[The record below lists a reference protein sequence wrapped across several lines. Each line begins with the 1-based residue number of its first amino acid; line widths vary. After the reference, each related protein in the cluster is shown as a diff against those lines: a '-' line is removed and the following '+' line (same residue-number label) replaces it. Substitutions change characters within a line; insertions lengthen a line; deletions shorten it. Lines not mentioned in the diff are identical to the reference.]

1 MGKHTRC
8 GLLLLAL
15 AAGSAT
21 AQNRVVDWESA
32 QVHPLELTPDG
43 SRLLAVNTAD
53 QRLEVFSVAA
63 ADGSLTPL
71 ASIPVGIEPVSVRA
85 RGNGE
90 AWVVNALSDNI
101 SVVDLATLRVIR
113 TVDVG
118 DEPGD
123 VVFAGNP
130 QRAFVSIAEAN
141 QVKRYDPADLA
152 ATPTVVALQGRR
164 PRALAQSADGSQV
177 YVAFFESG
185 NATSVVDIPTVSNP
199 AGPYAGQNPPPNSGN
214 AFDPPQLPANGT
226 APRVAQIVRRNA
238 AGQWLDGNN
247 RNWTNLVGWNVLDH
261 DIAVIATGNLA
272 VNYADRLMT
281 TVMALGVKPDG
292 RVAAVGTEALNQL
305 RFEPKAQSI
314 FLRVQIGSFDPAN
327 LAQTQVADLNPHLDY
342 SVRSVPQAVR
352 EQSLGDPRGIVWHP
366 ADGRAFVSGMGSNN
380 VIVTDASGARS
391 ARIVVGQGPTG
402 LAMNASGSR
411 LYVLNRFDATIS
423 RIDTATQGELGR
435 TAFFDPT
442 PEAIR
447 QGRPLLY
454 STHTNSG
461 LGQIACASCHVDAKS
476 DFLAWDLGNP
486 QGTLTAVT
494 LPCLPNQSCGTWHP
508 MKGPM
513 LTQSLQGIVNAGAMH
528 WRGDRENVSAFS
540 PAFVGLQGRD
550 SEPSAA
556 DMSKLENFLAL
567 VAYPPNPNHAADGS
581 LPASLAVTG
590 GNGNPATGRNIF
602 QNQPT
607 LGGGPCT
614 VCHQLPLGTRNIVDN
629 PQLPLAPQ
637 PMKPVQLRGLW
648 DKLGWSKTSQTN
660 LRGFGF
666 NSDSEFDSLGA
677 LLQAGFNFGP
687 PQTAAQARRD
697 VEAFLLTF
705 DTETFATVGKQITF
719 NGANN
724 ADAALI
730 TRLNTYLAQADAGSV
745 ALVAHSASRG
755 YVYATQAVMLSDR
768 ENSPTTPTALRTAA
782 TAAEPVTFTV
792 VPSGAQYRMGVDRDG
807 DGYFD
812 RDERD
817 HAAQPDDANSTPTGL
832 CRADFNADHLLDAND
847 LAAFTTAYNAN
858 NVRANYDHSLSANG
872 LPTITTA
879 DMTRYQSDYNAG
891 CPFID
896 RLFVDTFE

>member
-1 MGKHTRC
+1 MGMRTTC
-8 GLLLLAL
+8 GLLSLAL
-15 AAGSAT
+15 AAGAAM

-53 QRLEVFSVAA
+53 QRLEVFGVAA
-63 ADGSLTPL
+63 ADGSLTRL

-85 RGNGE
+85 RGNAE

-101 SVVDLATLRVIR
+101 SVVDLATLRVTR

-141 QVKRYDPADLA
+141 QVKRYDPADLGA
-152 ATPTVVALQGRR
+152 APTVVALQGRR
-164 PRALAQSADGSQV
+164 PRALALAPDGSQV

-199 AGPYAGQNPPPNSGN
+199 AGPYAGQNPPPNSGTT
-214 AFDPPQLPANGT
+214 FDPPQLPANGA
-226 APRVAQIVRRNA
+226 APRVAQVVRRNA
-238 AGQWLDGNN
+238 AGQWLDGNS
-247 RNWTNLVGWNVLDH
+247 RNWSNLVGWNVLDH
-261 DIAVIATGNLA
+261 DVAVIATGSLA
-272 VNYADRLMT
+272 VSYADRLMT

-292 RVAAVGTEALNQL
+292 RVAAVGTEALNQV
-305 RFEPKAQSI
+305 RFEPNVQSI

-327 LAQTQVADLNPHLDY
+327 LALTQVADLNPHLDY
-342 SVRSVPQAVR
+342 SVRSVPPNVR
-352 EQSLGDPRGIVWHP
+352 EQSIGDPRAIVWHP

-380 VIVTDASGARS
+380 VVVTDASGARS
-391 ARIVVGQGPTG
+391 ARIAVGQGPTG
-402 LAMNASGSR
+402 LALNASGSR

-423 RIDTATQGELGR
+423 RIDTAAQHELSR

-442 PEAIR
+442 PEAIK

-454 STHTNSG
+454 DTHANSG

-486 QGTLTAVT
+486 QGTLKAVD
-494 LPCLPNQSCGTWHP
+494 LPCPPGQSCGVWHP

-528 WRGDRENVSAFS
+528 WRGDRHDVAAFS
-540 PAFVGLQGRD
+540 PAFVSLQGRD
-550 SEPSAA
+550 TEPSAA
-556 DMSKLENFLAL
+556 DMSKLQNFLAL

-590 GNGNPATGRNIF
+590 GNGNPASGRNIF

-614 VCHQLPLGTRNIVDN
+614 VCHALPLGTSNIVDN

-637 PMKPVQLRGLW
+637 PVKAVQLRGLW

-666 NSDSEFDSLGA
+666 NSDSEFDSLNA
-677 LLQAGFNFGP
+677 LLQVGFNFGP
-687 PQTAAQARRD
+687 PATAAQARRD

-724 ADAALI
+724 DDAALI
-730 TRLNTYLAQADAGSV
+730 ARLNAYLAQADAGSV
-745 ALVAHSASRG
+745 GVIAHGATRG
-755 YVYATQAVMLSDR
+755 YVYATQAVMLTDR
-768 ENSPTTPTALRTAA
+768 ENAPTTPSALRATA

-817 HAAQPDDANSTPTGL
+817 NAAQPDDAALTPAGF
-832 CRADFNADHLLDAND
+832 CRADFNADHVLDAND
-847 LAAFTTAYNAN
+847 LAAFTTAYNAGS
-858 NVRANYDHSLSANG
+858 VRANYDHSLSANG

-879 DMTRYQSDYNAG
+879 DLARYQSDYNVG
-891 CPFID
+891 CPAVD
-896 RLFVDTFE
+896 RLFVGTFE

>member
-1 MGKHTRC
+1 MGMRTTC

-15 AAGSAT
+15 AAGTAT

-32 QVHPLELTPDG
+32 QIHPLELTPDG

-53 QRLEVFSVAA
+53 QRLEVFGVAA
-63 ADGSLTPL
+63 ADGSLTAL

-85 RGNGE
+85 RGNTE

-101 SVVDLATLRVIR
+101 SVVDLATLRVTRSI
-113 TVDVG
+113 DVG

-130 QRAFVSIAEAN
+130 KHAFVSIAEAN
-141 QVKRYDPADLA
+141 QVKRYDPADLGTA
-152 ATPTVVALQGRR
+152 PTVVALQGRR
-164 PRALAQSADGSQV
+164 PRALASAPDGSQV

-185 NATSVVDIPTVSNP
+185 NASSVVDIPTVSNP
-199 AGPYAGQNPPPNSGN
+199 AGPYAGQNPPPNSGT
-214 AFDPPQLPANGT
+214 AFDPPPLAANGT
-226 APRVAQIVRRNA
+226 APRVAQIVRRNL

-247 RNWTNLVGWNVLDH
+247 RNWSNLVGWNVLDH
-261 DIAVIATGNLA
+261 DVAVISTSSLA
-272 VNYADRLMT
+272 VSYADRLMT
-281 TVMALGVKPDG
+281 TVMALAVKPDG
-292 RVAAVGTEALNQL
+292 RVAAVGTEALNQV
-305 RFEPKAQSI
+305 RFEPQVQSI
-314 FLRVQIGSFDPAN
+314 FLRVQMGSFDPAN
-327 LAQTQVADLNPHLDY
+327 PALPQVADLNPHLDY
-342 SVRSVPQAVR
+342 TVRSVPPNVR
-352 EQSLGDPRGIVWHP
+352 EQSIGDPRGIVWHP
-366 ADGRAFVSGMGSNN
+366 TDGRAFVSGMGSNN

-391 ARIVVGQGPTG
+391 ARIDVGQGPTG
-402 LAMNASGSR
+402 LALNASGAR

-423 RIDTATQGELGR
+423 RIDTAAQHELGR

-442 PEAIR
+442 PVAIR

-454 STHTNSG
+454 DTHASSG

-486 QGTLTAVT
+486 QGTLKAVD
-494 LPCLPNQSCGTWHP
+494 LPCPPGQSCGTWHP

-528 WRGDRENVSAFS
+528 WRGDRHDVAAFS
-540 PAFVGLQGRD
+540 PAFVSLQGRD
-550 SEPSAA
+550 TEPSAA
-556 DMSKLENFLAL
+556 DMNTLQNFLAL
-567 VAYPPNPNHAADGS
+567 VAYPPNPNHAADGN

-590 GNGNPATGRNIF
+590 GNGNPASGRNIF

-614 VCHQLPLGTRNIVDN
+614 VCHALPLGTSNIVDN

-637 PMKPVQLRGLW
+637 PVKAVQLRGLW
-648 DKLGWSKTSQTN
+648 DKLGWSKASQTN

-677 LLQAGFNFGP
+677 LLQVGFNFGP
-687 PQTAAQARRD
+687 PATAAQARRD

-724 ADAALI
+724 DDAALI
-730 TRLNTYLAQADAGSV
+730 ARLNTYLAQADAGSV
-745 ALVAHSASRG
+745 GVVAHGASRG
-755 YVYATQAVMLSDR
+755 YVYATQAVMLTDR
-768 ENSPTTPTALRTAA
+768 ENAPTTPAALRAA
-782 TAAEPVTFTV
+782 ASAAEPVTFTV
-792 VPSGAQYRMGVDRDG
+792 VPSGAHYRMGVDRDG

-817 HAAQPDDANSTPTGL
+817 NAAQPDDANSTPAGF
-832 CRADFNADHLLDAND
+832 CRADFNADHRLDAND
-847 LAAFTTAYNAN
+847 LAAFTAAYNAG

-879 DMTRYQSDYNAG
+879 DLASYQSDYNAG
-891 CPFID
+891 CPMVD
-896 RLFVDTFE
+896 RLFVGTFE

>member
-1 MGKHTRC
+1 MGMRTKY

-15 AAGSAT
+15 AAGTAM

-53 QRLEVFSVAA
+53 QRLEVFDVAA

-71 ASIPVGIEPVSVRA
+71 ASIPVGLEPVSVRA
-85 RGNGE
+85 RGNAE
-90 AWVVNALSDNI
+90 AWVVNALSDTI
-101 SVVDLATLRVIR
+101 SVVDLATLRVTR
-113 TVDVG
+113 TLDVG
-118 DEPGD
+118 DDPGD

-152 ATPTVVALQGRR
+152 AAPAVVALQGRR
-164 PRALAQSADGSQV
+164 PRALALSPDGSQV

-185 NATSVVDIPTVSNP
+185 NATSIVDIPTVSNP
-199 AGPYAGQNPPPNSGN
+199 AGPYAGQNPPPNSGTT
-214 AFDPPQLPANGT
+214 FDPPQLAANGA

-238 AGQWLDGNN
+238 AGQWLDGND
-247 RNWTNLVGWNVLDH
+247 RNWSNLIGWNVLDH
-261 DIAVIATGNLA
+261 DIAVVATDNLA
-272 VNYADRLMT
+272 VSYADRLMT
-281 TVMALGVKPDG
+281 TVMALAVKPDG
-292 RVAAVGTEALNQL
+292 RVAAVGTEALNQM

-314 FLRVQIGSFDPAN
+314 FLRVRIGSFDPAN
-327 LAQTQVADLNPHLDY
+327 VAATQVADLNPHLDY
-342 SVRSVPQAVR
+342 TVRSVPPNVR
-352 EQSLGDPRGIVWHP
+352 EQSLGDPRGIVFHP

-380 VIVTDASGARS
+380 VIVTDASGTRS
-391 ARIVVGQGPTG
+391 ARIDVGQGPTG
-402 LAMNASGSR
+402 LALNAGGSR

-423 RIDTATQGELGR
+423 RIDTAALGELGR

-454 STHTNSG
+454 DTHANSG

-476 DFLAWDLGNP
+476 DFLAWDLGDP
-486 QGTLTAVT
+486 QGALKAVN
-494 LPCLPNQSCGTWHP
+494 LPCLPGQSCGVWHP

-540 PAFVGLQGRD
+540 HAFVGLQGRD
-550 SEPSAA
+550 TEPSAA
-556 DMSKLENFLAL
+556 DMSRLQNFLAL
-567 VAYPPNPNHAADGS
+567 VAYPPNPHRTADGS
-581 LPASLAVTG
+581 LPATLAVTG
-590 GNGNPATGRNIF
+590 GNGNPANGRNIF

-614 VCHQLPLGTRNIVDN
+614 VCHALPLGTRNIVDN

-637 PMKPVQLRGLW
+637 PMKAVQLRGLW
-648 DKLGWSKTSQTN
+648 DKVGWSRTSQTN

-677 LLQAGFNFGP
+677 LLQVGFNFGP
-687 PQTAAQARRD
+687 PATAAQARRD

-705 DTETFATVGKQITF
+705 DTETFATVGRQITF

-724 ADAALI
+724 ADPALLA
-730 TRLNTYLAQADAGSV
+730 RLNVYLAQADAGSI
-745 ALVAHSASRG
+745 ALIAHSATRG
-755 YVYATQAVMLSDR
+755 YVYATQAVMLADR

-792 VPSGAQYRMGVDRDG
+792 VPGGTQYRMGVDRDG

-817 HAAQPDDANSTPTGL
+817 HAAQPDDANSTPTGF

-847 LAAFTTAYNAN
+847 LAAFTTAFNAGA
-858 NVRANYDHSLSANG
+858 VRANYDHSLSANG

-879 DMTRYQSDYNAG
+879 DLTRYQSDYNAG
-891 CPFID
+891 CPMVD
-896 RLFVDTFE
+896 RLFVGNFE

>member
-1 MGKHTRC
+1 MGMRMMC
-8 GLLLLAL
+8 GLLSLAL
-15 AAGSAT
+15 AAGTAM
-21 AQNRVVDWESA
+21 AQNRFVDWESA

-53 QRLEVFSVAA
+53 QRLEVFGVAA

-85 RGNGE
+85 RGNAE
-90 AWVVNALSDNI
+90 AWVVNALSDTV
-101 SVVDLATLRVIR
+101 SVVDLAALRVIR
-113 TVDVG
+113 TLDVG

-141 QVKRYDPADLA
+141 QVRRYDPADPGA
-152 ATPTVVALQGRR
+152 APTVVALQGRR
-164 PRALAQSADGSQV
+164 PRALAVAPDGSRV

-185 NATSVVDIPTVSNP
+185 NASSIVDIPTVSNP
-199 AGPYAGQNPPPNSGN
+199 AGPYAGQNPPPNSGA
-214 AFDPPQLPANGT
+214 AFDPPQLPANGA
-226 APRVAQIVRRNA
+226 APRVAQIVRRTA

-247 RNWTNLVGWNVLDH
+247 RNWSNLVGWNVLDH
-261 DIAVIATGNLA
+261 DVAVIATGSLA
-272 VNYADRLMT
+272 VSYADRLMT
-281 TVMALGVKPDG
+281 TVMALAVKPDG
-292 RVAAVGTEALNQL
+292 RVAAVGTEALNQV
-305 RFEPKAQSI
+305 RFEPQVQSI

-327 LAQTQVADLNPHLDY
+327 VALTQVADLNPHLDY
-342 SVRSVPQAVR
+342 TVRRVPQDVR

-391 ARIVVGQGPTG
+391 ARINVGQGPTG
-402 LAMNASGSR
+402 LALNASGSR

-423 RIDTATQGELGR
+423 RIDTAAQQELGR

-442 PEAIR
+442 PQAIR
-447 QGRPLLY
+447 EGRPLLY
-454 STHTNSG
+454 GTHTSSG

-476 DFLAWDLGNP
+476 DFLAWDLGDP
-486 QGTLTAVT
+486 QGALKAVD
-494 LPCLPNQSCGTWHP
+494 LPCPPGQSCGVWHP

-528 WRGDRENVSAFS
+528 WRGDRHDVAAFS

-550 SEPSAA
+550 TEPSAA
-556 DMSKLENFLAL
+556 DMTKLQNFLAL

-590 GNGNPATGRNIF
+590 GNGNPANGRNIF

-614 VCHQLPLGTRNIVDN
+614 VCHALPLGTSNIVDN

-637 PMKPVQLRGLW
+637 PMKAVQLRGLW
-648 DKLGWSKTSQTN
+648 DKLGWSRTSQTN

-677 LLQAGFNFGP
+677 LLQVGFNFGP
-687 PQTAAQARRD
+687 PATAAQARRD

-724 ADAALI
+724 DDAALI
-730 TRLNTYLAQADAGSV
+730 ARLNAWLAQADAGSAGV
-745 ALVAHSASRG
+745 VAHSATRG

-768 ENSPTTPTALRTAA
+768 ENAPTTPAALRAA
-782 TAAEPVTFTV
+782 ASAAEPVTFTV
-792 VPSGAQYRMGVDRDG
+792 VPGGAQYRMGVDRDG

-817 HAAQPDDANSTPTGL
+817 NAARPDDAGSTPAGF
-832 CRADFNADHLLDAND
+832 CRADFNADHVLDATD
-847 LAAFTTAYNAN
+847 LAAFTAAYNAG
-858 NVRANYDHSLSANG
+858 NVRANYDHSLSASG
-872 LPTITTA
+872 LPTITAA
-879 DMTRYQSDYNAG
+879 DLAKYQSDYNAG
-891 CPFID
+891 CPAVD
-896 RLFVDTFE
+896 RLFAGTFE